1 MGEKNIMT
9 TKKENK
15 GWGGRRKGS
24 GAKRTLPAGAKKRA
38 LSMTD
43 EECERVKVLLKKLR
57 GKSKM
62 KLNKIAEAWLDEA
75 SEGFIGSELN
85 LNGFE
90 TPVAYVKAY
99 ADGAM
104 DVVLSDE
111 EADEIISAYNEYAER
126 VKSTGEYSDAKAKMM
141 ERLDKE
147 VKND

>member
-1 MGEKNIMT
+1 M
-9 TKKENK
+9 KENK
-15 GWGGRRKGS
+15 TGWGGKRKGA
-24 GAKRTLPAGAKKRA
+24 GAKRQLPKGAKKRA
-38 LSMTD
+38 LAMTD
-43 EECERVKVLLKKLR
+43 EERDKVKDFLKKLR
-57 GKSKM
+57 SKNKM
-62 KLNKIAEAWLDEA
+62 KLNEIAEAWLDEA

-90 TPVAYVKAY
+90 TPAAYVKAY

-104 DVVLSDE
+104 DVVLSDK

-126 VKSTGEYSDAKAKMM
+126 VKSTGEYSDAKTKMM

>member
-1 MGEKNIMT
+1 MPGKT
-9 TKKENK
+9 
-15 GWGGRRKGS
+15 
-24 GAKRTLPAGAKKRA
+24 A
-38 LSMTD
+38 
-43 EECERVKVLLKKLR
+43 KKLR

-62 KLNKIAEAWLDEA
+62 KLNEIAEAWLDEA
-75 SEGFIGSELN
+75 SESFVGSELN
-85 LNGFE
+85 LNGLE
-90 TPVAYVKAY
+90 TPSAYVKAY

-111 EADEIISAYNEYAER
+111 EANEIISAYNEYAER

>member
-1 MGEKNIMT
+1 
-9 TKKENK
+9 
-15 GWGGRRKGS
+15 
-24 GAKRTLPAGAKKRA
+24 
-38 LSMTD
+38 
-43 EECERVKVLLKKLR
+43 
-57 GKSKM
+57 M
-62 KLNKIAEAWLDEA
+62 KLNEIAEAWLDEA

-90 TPVAYVKAY
+90 TPAAYVKAY

-104 DVVLSDE
+104 DVVLSDK

-126 VKSTGEYSDAKAKMM
+126 VKSTGEYSDAKTKMM

>member
-1 MGEKNIMT
+1 MEI
-9 TKKENK
+9 K
-15 GWGGRRKGS
+15 GNWGGKRPGA
-24 GAKRTLPAGAKKRA
+24 GAKRTLPVGARRRA

-43 EECERVKVLLKKLR
+43 EECKSVKVLLKKLR

-62 KLNKIAEAWLDEA
+62 KLNEIAEAWLDEA

-111 EADEIISAYNEYAER
+111 EANEIISAYNEYAER

>member
-1 MGEKNIMT
+1 MEI
-9 TKKENK
+9 K
-15 GWGGRRKGS
+15 GNWGGKRPGA
-24 GAKRTLPAGAKKRA
+24 GAKRTLPVGARRRA

-43 EECERVKVLLKKLR
+43 EECKSVKVLLKKLR

-62 KLNKIAEAWLDEA
+62 KLNEIAEAWLDEA

-111 EADEIISAYNEYAER
+111 EANEIISAYNEYAER

-147 VKND
+147 VKK

>member
-1 MGEKNIMT
+1 MEI
-9 TKKENK
+9 K
-15 GWGGRRKGS
+15 GNWGGKRPGA
-24 GAKRTLPAGAKKRA
+24 GAKRTLPVGARRRA

-43 EECERVKVLLKKLR
+43 EECKSVKVLLKKLR

-62 KLNKIAEAWLDEA
+62 KLNEIAEAWLDEA

-90 TPVAYVKAY
+90 THVAYVKAY

-111 EADEIISAYNEYAER
+111 EANEIISAYNEYAER

>member
-1 MGEKNIMT
+1 MT
-9 TKKENK
+9 TEKENT

-24 GAKRTLPAGAKKRA
+24 GAKKTLPAGAKKRA
-38 LSMTD
+38 LAMTD
-43 EECERVKVLLKKLR
+43 EERDKVKDFLKKLR
-57 GKSKM
+57 SKSKM
-62 KLNKIAEAWLDEA
+62 KLNEIAEAWLDEA

-85 LNGFE
+85 LNGFK

-111 EADEIISAYNEYAER
+111 EANEIISAYNEYAER

>member
-1 MGEKNIMT
+1 M
-9 TKKENK
+9 KENK
-15 GWGGRRKGS
+15 TGWGGRRKGS
-24 GAKRTLPAGAKKRA
+24 GAKKTLPVGAKKRA
-38 LSMTD
+38 MAMTD
-43 EECERVKVLLKKLR
+43 EECKKVKVLLKKLR
-57 GKSKM
+57 SKNKM
-62 KLNKIAEAWLDEA
+62 KLNEIAEAWLDEA

-90 TPVAYVKAY
+90 TPAAYVKAY

-104 DVVLSDE
+104 DIVLSDE
-111 EADEIISAYNEYAER
+111 EANEIISAYNEYAER